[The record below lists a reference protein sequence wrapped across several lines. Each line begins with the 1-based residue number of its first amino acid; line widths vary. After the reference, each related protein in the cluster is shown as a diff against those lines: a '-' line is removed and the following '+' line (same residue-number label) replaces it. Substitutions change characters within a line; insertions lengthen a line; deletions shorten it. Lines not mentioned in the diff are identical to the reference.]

1 MIHSRKIIFSI
12 IKNKENHL
20 VVIDLLLSFDSLENK
35 VGKTY
40 KTNIENVNDL
50 DS

>member
-1 MIHSRKIIFSI
+1 MICLI
-12 IKNKENHL
+12 IKNQENHL
-20 VVIDLLLSFDSLENK
+20 VVINLLLSFNSLENK